1 VPYATTADL
10 QRVLAKPA
18 PTALESSAMDR
29 VLNEGAREIDWD
41 LGYDP
46 TTNPAPPSGTPEF
59 DILEEVNLARA
70 VELWNMEFR
79 PFLLIPAGPDQIPV
93 MGARDSWYRHHIRL
107 EPLRTAWG
115 IG

>member
-1 VPYATTADL
+1 LPYATTADL

-18 PTALESSAMDR
+18 PTALESDAMDR
-29 VLNEGAREIDWD
+29 VLNEGAREIDLD

-46 TTNPAPPSGTPEF
+46 VTNPAPSTGPDF

-79 PFLLIPAGPDQIPV
+79 PFLLIPAGPDQVPI
-93 MGARDSWYRHHIRL
+93 MGAQDSWRRHHIRL
-107 EPLRTAWG
+107 EPLRTSWSVA
-115 IG
+115 

>member
-1 VPYATTADL
+1 LPYATTADL

-18 PTALESSAMDR
+18 PTALEADAMDR
-29 VLNEGAREIDWD
+29 VLNEGAREIDWE
-41 LGYDP
+41 LSYDP
-46 TTNPAPPSGTPEF
+46 VDNPAPTTGPDF

-79 PFLLIPAGPDQIPV
+79 PFLLVPVGPDQVPI
-93 MGARDSWYRHHIRL
+93 MGARDSWYRHRL
-107 EPLRTAWG
+107 RLLPLKTSWG